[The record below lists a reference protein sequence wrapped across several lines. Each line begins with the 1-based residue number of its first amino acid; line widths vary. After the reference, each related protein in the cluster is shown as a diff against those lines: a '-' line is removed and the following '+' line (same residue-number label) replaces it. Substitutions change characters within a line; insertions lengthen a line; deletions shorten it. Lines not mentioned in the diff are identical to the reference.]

1 MALNVIRVLGY
12 RLAVDA
18 FRALSA
24 RADRGLSLLTG

>member
-18 FRALSA
+18 FRALSG
-24 RADRGLSLLTG
+24 RADWGLSLLTG